1 MTAPAPL
8 TTGQADRLVTALRQ
22 GQTLDDAVEA
32 LRLDLS
38 AVWARARTDARLTIA
53 LAGQDPDAFDE
64 RARIARADYLRLL
77 ALGVAPSREE
87 LILGSGRAGAR
98 PTRSRLTAAVTLNDT
113 KALEPIH
120 QALRRRESLPK
131 RHYLDS
137 GYRSAELIVGSAKT
151 YGVAL
156 VTPVLLDTSRQAKAR
171 EGFAADDCTIDWPAQ
186 QATCPAGKTSA
197 T

>member
-1 MTAPAPL
+1 M
-8 TTGQADRLVTALRQ
+8 
-22 GQTLDDAVEA
+22 
-32 LRLDLS
+32 
-38 AVWARARTDARLTIA
+38 
-53 LAGQDPDAFDE
+53 
-64 RARIARADYLRLL
+64 
-77 ALGVAPSREE
+77 
-87 LILGSGRAGAR
+87 
-98 PTRSRLTAAVTLNDT
+98 TLNDT

-120 QALRRRESLPK
+120 QALHRRQSLPK
-131 RHYLDS
+131 QHYLDS

-197 T
+197 TWNPVVHNGTSKTVVIFAALDCIPCPFNDQQPGRGQVRRPGNRWSVSNWLSEPERCSALGANRLRALVLNDRSRQPAWHVPPDAGRPGRKT